1 LIFTEIMHEISDIL
15 KAGKL
20 YFEQLKFLVLIPD
33 WNKIEIVLDRL
44 QTRDKGYLDDVP
56 RR

>member
-1 LIFTEIMHEISDIL
+1 MHEISDIL

-20 YFEQLKFLVLIPD
+20 CFEQLKFLVLIPD

-44 QTRDKGYLDDVP
+44 QKEDKGYLDDVP

>member
-1 LIFTEIMHEISDIL
+1 MREISDIL

-44 QTRDKGYLDDVP
+44 QKEDKGYLNDVP